1 MADHNPNDVED
12 DALAALLRRARPEP
26 EAGWSRATERGL
38 FAAAERRR
46 RERITAFG
54 AAGGLAL
61 TVFVASLAGA
71 GPLATDGGDAARAKP
86 GCTTV
91 YKTQVESVGQV
102 VKRADGKVV
111 VESTKAPVQRA
122 VTRCK

>member
-1 MADHNPNDVED
+1 MADQHPNDDVD
-12 DALAALLRRARPEP
+12 DALVALLRRARPEP

-46 RERITAFG
+46 RERLTAFG

-61 TVFVASLAGA
+61 AVIVAGLAGG
-71 GPLATDGGDAARAKP
+71 GPLAIDGGDAAKAKP
-86 GCTTV
+86 GCETV
-91 YKTQVESVGQV
+91 YETRVESVGQV

-111 VESTKAPVQRA
+111 VQSTKAPVQRQ
-122 VTRCK
+122 VERCK